1 MLVNLIISESIEG
14 DHASHRKYTVNGSE
28 NLMFTLS
35 ALYEARQGKA
45 VFIQHPSNTIESD

>member
-1 MLVNLIISESIEG
+1 LLVNLIISESIKG